1 MKNCDSGGAPKERP
15 PALFALGRIG
25 LAAKKDE
32 RDKGKS
38 GFVLV
43 GGKKPQ
49 MRKASAR
56 SWTRAKQKVFL
67 NELAETCNIAR
78 SCEAAD
84 VSPSTIRRKR
94 KSDAAFRAGF
104 MGAVAS
110 AYERLELV
118 LLERFFNG
126 TEKLVI
132 RKDGSE
138 ERIREYSNQLGLS
151 LLKMHRD
158 TAAEGSSEM
167 APEDVEELRERV
179 LNKMLRLQKRLQ
191 SDGE

>member
-1 MKNCDSGGAPKERP
+1 MARKVKA
-15 PALFALGRIG
+15 
-25 LAAKKDE
+25 DE
-32 RDKGKS
+32 SRL
-38 GFVLV
+38 VLV

-56 SWTRAKQKVFL
+56 SWTRAKQEAFL
-67 NELAETCNIAR
+67 NKLAETCNIAS
-78 SCEAAD
+78 SCKASG
-84 VSPSTIRRKR
+84 VSASTIRRKR
-94 KSDAAFRAGF
+94 NSDAAFRAGF
-104 MGAVAS
+104 VAAVAS

-126 TEKLVI
+126 TEKVVI

-138 ERIREYSNQLGLS
+138 ERMREYSNQLGLA

-158 TAAEGSSEM
+158 TAMEASSSEM
-167 APEDVEELRERV
+167 APEEVEELRERV

-191 SDGE
+191 SPGE